1 MDAPQSERFR
11 EMQRS
16 NKQAAQKAI
25 KSSIAGRRRTWLERI
40 FEFAGKR
47 YRVESL
53 GEATM
58 EDLRKPVTNS

>member
-16 NKQAAQKAI
+16 NKQIAQKAI
-25 KSSIAGRRRTWLERI
+25 KSSIAGRRRSWLERI

-53 GEATM
+53 GEATL
-58 EDLRKPVTNS
+58 EDLKKPTTES